1 VQRSLQAANAALSA
15 VPAKS
20 SFRSDATSAESS
32 PKAIIPGA
40 RPDTAKAHERSSR
53 VGDFIDIGE
62 FGMVRS
68 FVDHLVA
75 KQALEEPDN
84 RSSRRQPPNWETL
97 VAAVADSRTLEQAI
111 GRAVVIADRLARGLV
126 DEFDW
131 DEVGTPRAI
140 DDSFFA
146 FTMADVVP
154 DFGDSRY
161 RARVSRRVAGIIGI
175 RSTPLTQTP

>member
-1 VQRSLQAANAALSA
+1 MLSA
-15 VPAKS
+15 VPARA
-20 SFRSDATSAESS
+20 SFRSDASSAESS
-32 PKAIIPGA
+32 PKTIISGA
-40 RPDTAKAHERSSR
+40 PLDTAKAHERSSR
-53 VGDFIDIGE
+53 LSDFIDIGD
-62 FGMVRS
+62 FGIVRS
-68 FVDHLVA
+68 FVEHLVA

-111 GRAVVIADRLARGLV
+111 GRAVVIADRLVRGLV
-126 DEFDW
+126 DEFDS
-131 DEVGTPRAI
+131 DEVARPLAT